1 MRRGQAA
8 RVTTL
13 LYLTPIHPIL
23 LEYLMFGE
31 VPSALSLAGIAVTCL
46 GVALVAWRR

>member
-1 MRRGQAA
+1 
-8 RVTTL
+8 
-13 LYLTPIHPIL
+13 
-23 LEYLMFGE
+23 